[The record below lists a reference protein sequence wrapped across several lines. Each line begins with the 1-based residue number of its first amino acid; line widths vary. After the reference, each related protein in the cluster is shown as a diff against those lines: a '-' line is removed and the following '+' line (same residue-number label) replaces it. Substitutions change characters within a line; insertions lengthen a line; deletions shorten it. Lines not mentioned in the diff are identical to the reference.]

1 MTSPASYL
9 PALLATVLMLA
20 LPLASHAAPPTPL
33 ASAGQAA
40 PALHWTDLDGAPAA
54 LAQWRGRPVLLNY
67 WASWCGPCLKELP
80 DLQHFSQAQAPLP
93 NGVQVVGIALDD
105 IEAANA
111 LRDQLQ
117 LTYPQLVESDGP
129 PGTAATFGN
138 RIGTLP
144 FSVLIDAHGTV
155 LQVHNGP
162 LHPADLERW
171 AAAARGA
178 P

>member
-1 MTSPASYL
+1 MTL
-9 PALLATVLMLA
+9 PPVHLSIMLATALSVA
-20 LPLASHAAPPTPL
+20 LPMASRAAPLTTVPP
-33 ASAGQAA
+33 AGQAA
-40 PALHWTDLDGAPAA
+40 PALQWTDLDGRPAT
-54 LAQWRGRPVLLNY
+54 LVQWRGRPVLLNY

-80 DLQHFSQAQAPLP
+80 DLQRFSQAQTPLP

-129 PGTAATFGN
+129 PGTAAFFGN

-144 FSVLIDAHGTV
+144 FSVLIDAHGNV
-155 LQVHNGP
+155 LQVHNGQ
-162 LHPADLERW
+162 LHPADLARW
-171 AAAARGA
+171 AAAAGVS

>member
-1 MTSPASYL
+1 MTSSAL
-9 PALLATVLMLA
+9 RRPALLATVLTIA
-20 LPLASHAAPPTPL
+20 LPMASFAAPPTTAAP
-33 ASAGQAA
+33 AGQAA
-40 PALHWTDLDGAPAA
+40 PVLHWTDLDGAPAS

-80 DLQHFSQAQAPLP
+80 DLQDFSQAQTSRP
-93 NGVQVVGIALDD
+93 NGVHVVGVALDD
-105 IEAANA
+105 VESAKA
-111 LRDQLQ
+111 LRDQLR
-117 LTYPQLVESDGP
+117 LTYPQLVEGDGP
-129 PGTAATFGN
+129 PGTAAAFGN

-162 LHPADLERW
+162 LHPADLARW
-171 AAAARGA
+171 AAAAGGA

>member
-1 MTSPASYL
+1 MTL
-9 PALLATVLMLA
+9 PHVRFAIVLAIALSVA
-20 LPLASHAAPPTPL
+20 LPIASRAAPLTTAPP
-33 ASAGQAA
+33 AGQVA
-40 PALHWTDLDGAPAA
+40 PALQWTDLDGRRAT

-80 DLQHFSQAQAPLP
+80 DLQRFSQAQTPLP
-93 NGVQVVGIALDD
+93 DGVHVVGIALDD
-105 IEAANA
+105 IDAAKA

-117 LTYPQLVESDGP
+117 LSYPQLVEGDGP
-129 PGTAATFGN
+129 PGTAAAFGN

-144 FSVLIDAHGTV
+144 FSVLIDAHGKV

-162 LHPADLERW
+162 LHPADLARW
-171 AAAARGA
+171 AADAGGA

>member
-1 MTSPASYL
+1 MTSPPLRFGTLIAFV
-9 PALLATVLMLA
+9 LLAALA
-20 LPLASHAAPPTPL
+20 PACNAAPLPTEPP
-33 ASAGQAA
+33 AGKPA
-40 PALHWTDLDGAPAA
+40 PALQWNDLDGGQAT

-80 DLQHFSQAQAPLP
+80 DLQRFSQAQAVLP
-93 NGVQVVGIALDD
+93 NGVHVVGVALDD
-105 IEAANA
+105 IEAARA
-111 LRDQLQ
+111 LRDQLD

-129 PGTAATFGN
+129 PGTAAGFGN

-162 LHPADLERW
+162 LHPADLTRW
-171 AAAARGA
+171 AAAAGVA

>member
-1 MTSPASYL
+1 MTSPVSRP
-9 PALLATVLMLA
+9 PALLAAMLMMA
-20 LPLASHAAPPTPL
+20 LPMAVLAGPPPAATPTHH
-33 ASAGQAA
+33 AA
-40 PALHWTDLDGAPAA
+40 PALHWTDLDGAPAT

-80 DLQHFSQAQAPLP
+80 DLQRFSHAQAPLP
-93 NGVQVVGIALDD
+93 NGVHVVGVALDD
-105 IEAANA
+105 VAAARA

-129 PGTAATFGN
+129 PGTAAAFGN

-144 FSVLIDAHGTV
+144 FSVLIDPHGNV

-162 LHPADLERW
+162 LHPADLARW
-171 AAAARGA
+171 AAAAGVA